1 MAYTYYYGVECAK
14 CGSFIPVNSYT
25 AEQPGGKT
33 DVTLDA
39 DMKCDACQ
47 HERHYRAADVVFS
60 KSRTVVVPLDLQ
72 HAAYR
77 V

>member
-14 CGSFIPVNSYT
+14 CGSFIPVSSYM
-25 AEQPGGKT
+25 AEQPGGKA

-39 DMKCDACQ
+39 DLRCESCQ
-47 HERHYRAADVVFS
+47 HQRHYGDADIVFS
-60 KSRTVVVPLDLQ
+60 KSGTVVVPLDVQ
-72 HAAYR
+72 HAAFP